1 MKIGIIGTRGI
12 PNQYGGFEQFA
23 EQFSVRMV
31 KKGHEVTV
39 YASNRHP
46 YKLNC
51 YKGVRLIHC
60 YDPEYLAGAA
70 GQFIYDFNCI
80 RNSRSRHFD
89 IILQLGYTSS
99 TVWSWLYPASSILV
113 TNMDGLEWSRAKY
126 NRLTQYFLQFAEQW
140 GVRYS
145 RYLIADSTVI
155 QEYLLRKYNAPSV
168 YVAYGADVYEPG
180 AGAEKLLSH
189 YSLTAGDYDL
199 WIARFEPENSIEQL
213 LKAYPQGNDREL
225 VLIGNYRHTALG
237 RRLFKQYSAAANIR
251 FLGAIYDP
259 EQLNTLR
266 YYSRL
271 YIHGHSAG
279 GTNPSLLEAMGCSA
293 LIVARD
299 NLFNRRVSGNDAFY
313 FKDIPDLHSLLSTE
327 INKADYGHWQNN
339 NRKKIEN
346 NYNWKYITEKIESL
360 FLQWKYE
367 KEAAV
372 CLAEPA

>member
-12 PNQYGGFEQFA
+12 PNRYGGFEQFA
-23 EQFSVRMV
+23 EHFSVRMAAR
-31 KKGHEVTV
+31 GHSVAV
-39 YASNRHP
+39 YTSHRHP
-46 YKLNC
+46 YKADQ
-51 YKGVRLIHC
+51 YKGVQLIRC
-60 YDPEYLAGAA
+60 YDPERVAGTA
-70 GQFIYDFNCI
+70 GQFLYDLNCI
-80 RNSRSRHFD
+80 RNSRGRHFD

-99 TVWSWLYPASSILV
+99 TVWSWLYPASSILA

-126 NRLTQYFLQFAEQW
+126 NSLTRYFLQFAEQW

-145 RYLIADSTVI
+145 HYLIADSTAI
-155 QEYLLRKYNAPSV
+155 QEYLLRKYNAPSA
-168 YVAYGADVYEPG
+168 YVAYGADVYEPE
-180 AGAEKLLSH
+180 AEAEKILSD

-213 LKAYPQGNDREL
+213 LKAYPRGYDRKLAL
-225 VLIGNYRHTALG
+225 VGNYRHTALG
-237 RRLFKQYSAAANIR
+237 RRLFKQYRSATNIR
-251 FLGAIYDP
+251 FMGAIYDQR
-259 EQLNTLR
+259 QLNTLR

-271 YIHGHSAG
+271 YIHGHTAG

-299 NLFNRRVSGNDAFY
+299 NLFNRRVSGDDAFY
-313 FKDIPDLHSLLSTE
+313 FKGIPDLHSLLSTE

-346 NYNWKYITEKIESL
+346 NYNWEYITEKIESL

-367 KEAAV
+367 KETDV
-372 CLAEPA
+372 CLAKPV